1 MCMLALLMLT
11 VTAISDTSAGPWT
24 GGLAQDQHARDSTQ
38 DDVLVNDKGDATMKL
53 SGVRRRTLLAS
64 SAAASSPPA
73 ADSTPASITTSSA
86 AEVRTP
92 HCLDVHH

>member
-1 MCMLALLMLT
+1 MLALLMLT

-38 DDVLVNDKGDATMKL
+38 DVVNDKGDATMKL

-73 ADSTPASITTSSA
+73 AESTPASIPTSSA
-86 AEVRTP
+86 AEVRTL